1 MDVTN
6 SGSVPIKSHLLAYVE
21 TVLLLSRSQSGDD
34 PQVSSEST
42 RMTRMLHRKYL
53 RLSILPF
60 CVPSCFALLFCP
72 TCFALL
78 VLPSCFALLFCPT
91 CFALLVLLVE
101 SSLYHLGT
109 RNEGGGSGNQPMN
122 ILLHLQRQQQTKK
135 RRLSDSTS
143 SVSNYIDPNAVSF
156 SRILLLSGP
165 PGCGK
170 SSLAKGM
177 AQKVGI
183 RFWENYRGE

>member
-60 CVPSCFALLFCP
+60 CV
-72 TCFALL
+72 
-78 VLPSCFALLFCPT
+78 PSCFALLFCPT